1 MLACH
6 LGLLIQDAVKVHV
19 LDPSPHHVNFNGTV
33 VCFKYFMIRPM
44 Y

>member
-6 LGLLIQDAVKVHV
+6 LGLLTQDAVKGHA
-19 LDPSPHHVNFNGTV
+19 LDLSPHHVNFNGTV
-33 VCFKYFMIRPM
+33 VCFKYFIIGLV